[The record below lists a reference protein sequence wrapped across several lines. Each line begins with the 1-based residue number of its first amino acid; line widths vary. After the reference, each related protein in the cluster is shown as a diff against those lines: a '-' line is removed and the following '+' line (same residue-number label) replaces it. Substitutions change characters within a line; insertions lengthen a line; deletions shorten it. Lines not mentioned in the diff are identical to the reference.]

1 MLSLVLNQ
9 HIVIIIL
16 QWWAGTVF
24 GDEDSRT
31 VRYDARPDLGSD
43 FSEAEILPVVFTC
56 EYELYHPGMD
66 GEEDATMQ
74 WRFEGDTR
82 DADADDVQEDDGY
95 A

>member
-1 MLSLVLNQ
+1 M
-9 HIVIIIL
+9 
-16 QWWAGTVF
+16 F
-24 GDEDSRT
+24 GDEDSLT
-31 VRYDARPDLGSD
+31 VRYDPRPDLGSD

-82 DADADDVQEDDGY
+82 DADAVEEVDGY
-95 A
+95 AFLLLLLGT